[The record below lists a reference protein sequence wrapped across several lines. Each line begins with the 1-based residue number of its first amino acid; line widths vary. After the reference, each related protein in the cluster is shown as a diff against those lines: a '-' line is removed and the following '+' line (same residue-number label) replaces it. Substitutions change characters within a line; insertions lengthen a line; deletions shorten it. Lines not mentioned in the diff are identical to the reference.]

1 MSFLTLVGISAALY
15 TLEVF
20 FFSYAARLAR
30 RVCKRKSTAGSV
42 PRVTIVVAA
51 KDEEKNLQECIDS
64 LTNLDYPSSSLE
76 IIIVNDKSTDSTAA
90 IVDKA
95 ASKFPF
101 LRRVDA
107 SESALLRGKTNALSQ
122 GIQRASGDFIFLTDA
137 DCAVGRNW
145 IKDTLEYF
153 DEGTGIVAGVT
164 LVSKTTKRI
173 DGIQA
178 LDWTFLLTVGA
189 GLATV
194 GRPLA
199 CLGNNL
205 AFRRKAYD
213 DVGGYRKIK
222 FSVTEDYA
230 LFKAIVK
237 SGKWGYK
244 YPMDKLMLVET
255 LPLTRF
261 AEIFAQRKR
270 WATGGKDTGFLGTLI
285 LAPGFV
291 FHWLILIS
299 FFISPLTFASFF
311 LFKCLI
317 DSLLLIPTLR
327 LYGKIAHLK
336 FILYFEIYYLI
347 YVAILPFS
355 VYFGKPVIWKG
366 RQY

>member
-244 YPMDKLMLVET
+244 YPMDKLTLVET
-255 LPLTRF
+255 LPLT
-261 AEIFAQRKR
+261 
-270 WATGGKDTGFLGTLI
+270 
-285 LAPGFV
+285 
-291 FHWLILIS
+291 
-299 FFISPLTFASFF
+299 
-311 LFKCLI
+311 
-317 DSLLLIPTLR
+317 
-327 LYGKIAHLK
+327 
-336 FILYFEIYYLI
+336 
-347 YVAILPFS
+347 
-355 VYFGKPVIWKG
+355 
-366 RQY
+366 